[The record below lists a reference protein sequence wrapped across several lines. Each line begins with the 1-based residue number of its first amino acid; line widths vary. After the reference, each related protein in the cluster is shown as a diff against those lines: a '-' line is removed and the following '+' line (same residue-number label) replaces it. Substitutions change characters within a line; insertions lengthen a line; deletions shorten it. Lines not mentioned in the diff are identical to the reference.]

1 MVQLVEIPLEW
12 ANNIPGV
19 AGVEDARF
27 QVPET
32 DDLQEAVDGTL
43 PDEDDIRAVVDEA
56 LADIDPGDLVD
67 LDLDQLDIGDLSAD
81 AVADAVLDRL
91 DVDPGLFGPL
101 SDPLDEVIDRAV
113 REGLEALDQ
122 LDVDLGA
129 LDADA
134 LLELPG
140 LVEDLQDDLDTIQ
153 ETLDA
158 VESPADALDVPT
170 TSELRNNLEPALT
183 AAVVDALPD
192 PLTQDL
198 ETTAEELVALIEAR
212 LVDEELVAKLEAVLE
227 EEA

>member
-32 DDLQEAVDGTL
+32 DDLADAVDGTL
-43 PDEDDIRAVVDEA
+43 PDEDDIRTVVDEA
-56 LADIDPGDLVD
+56 LQNIDPGDLVD

-113 REGLEALDQ
+113 REGLEALDG

-129 LDADA
+129 LEAEELLDLPA
-134 LLELPG
+134 L
-140 LVEDLQDDLDTIQ
+140 VRDLQDDLDSIQ
-153 ETLDA
+153 EALDA
-158 VESPADALDVPT
+158 VESQRDALDVPT
-170 TSELRNNLEPALT
+170 TDELDDRLT
-183 AAVVDALPD
+183 TAVTTAIEDALPD
-192 PLTQDL
+192 VLTQDL
-198 ETTAEELVALIEAR
+198 ETTAEKLVAHIEER
-212 LVDEELVAKLEAVLE
+212 LVDEELVAELEAVLE
-227 EEA
+227 DEA

>member
-32 DDLQEAVDGTL
+32 DDLADAVDGTL

-56 LADIDPGDLVD
+56 LSEIDPGDLVD
-67 LDLDQLDIGDLSAD
+67 VDLSQLDIGDLSAD

-91 DVDPGLFGPL
+91 DVEPGLFGPL

-113 REGLEALDQ
+113 REGLEALGE
-122 LDVDLGA
+122 LDVDLKA
-129 LDADA
+129 LDADE
-134 LLELPG
+134 LLEIPG
-140 LVEDLQDDLDTIQ
+140 LVRDLQDDLDNIQ
-153 ETLDA
+153 AALDA
-158 VESPADALDVPT
+158 VQSPADALDIPT
-170 TSELRNNLEPALT
+170 TDELLDGLEPALT

-192 PLTQDL
+192 PVTQDL

-212 LVDEELVAKLEAVLE
+212 LVDDDLLTELQAELE
-227 EEA
+227 EAE